1 MDVKDLARRQFSKR
15 APSYSKGIFSDPRH
29 LRTIVGLSGVKG
41 TDSVLDIAT
50 GGGFLALEFARHA
63 REVQGVDITPEML
76 ERAELLKAGSGLQNL
91 RFRTADVE
99 NLPFPESSF
108 DIVSCR
114 FAFHHFPDPRRAVSE
129 MARVVKEGGRVVM
142 VDGIAPEDGAKRELM
157 NEIERLRDPSHVK
170 IYALSE
176 MKGFLKGAGL
186 TLLKVKHWPL
196 EQDLEDWIA
205 RAGPAPGTAEAV
217 REAMLGSMGN
227 DGTGLNLRRE
237 GGRMVFTYD
246 TVIMVAMK

>member
-1 MDVKDLARRQFSKR
+1 MDLKDLARRQFSRR
-15 APSYSKGIFSDPRH
+15 AAAYSAGVFSDSRH

-63 REVQGVDITPEML
+63 GEVTGVDLTPEML
-76 ERAELLKAGSGLQNL
+76 ERAELLKAGTGLQNL

-99 NLPFPESSF
+99 NLPFPDGTF

-114 FAFHHFPDPRRAVSE
+114 FAFHHFPDPGRAVSE
-129 MARVVKEGGRVVM
+129 MARVVREGGRVVL
-142 VDGIAPEDGAKRELM
+142 VDGVSPEEKGKRDLM
-157 NEIERLRDPSHVK
+157 NHIERLRDPSHVK

-176 MKGFLKGAGL
+176 LKGLLGDAGL
-186 TLLKVKHWPL
+186 RVLKVKHWAL
-196 EQDLEDWIA
+196 EQDLEEWIA

-246 TVIMVAMK
+246 SVILVAMK

>member
-1 MDVKDLARRQFSKR
+1 M
-15 APSYSKGIFSDPRH
+15 
-29 LRTIVGLSGVKG
+29 GLSGVRD

-63 REVQGVDITPEML
+63 REVTGVDLTPRML
-76 ERAELLKAGSGLQNL
+76 ERAELLKAGAGIDNV

-99 NLPFPESSF
+99 NLPFPDGSF

-114 FAFHHFPDPRRAVSE
+114 FAFHHFPDPEKAVSE
-129 MARVVKEGGRVVM
+129 MVRVAKAGARVVM
-142 VDGIAPEDGAKRELM
+142 VDGVAPEEEAKRELM
-157 NEIERLRDPSHVK
+157 NGIERLRDPSHVK

-186 TLLKVKHWPL
+186 TLLKLKHWPL

-205 RAGPAPGTAEAV
+205 RAGPDPGTAEAV
-217 REAMLGSMGN
+217 REAMLASMGD
-227 DGTGLNLRRE
+227 DGTGLNLRQE